1 MNKNHETTNITK
13 TSDTFPTIIQIPS
26 KIYDDDQ
33 LEEIN
38 VPVSAPKTP
47 TGYIPIYTKE
57 QLNKISSGE
66 DVNVTQEDKIY
77 NYKRDGKYIL
87 MQDIS
92 LSGENW
98 EPIPELVTTLE
109 GNYKNNFWNDNK
121 HNKRR

>member
-1 MNKNHETTNITK
+1 M
-13 TSDTFPTIIQIPS
+13 
-26 KIYDDDQ
+26 
-33 LEEIN
+33 
-38 VPVSAPKTP
+38 PVSAPKTP

-109 GNYKNNFWNDNK
+109 GNYKTISGMTINITKDGDYGLFGQLNQGELK
-121 HNKRR
+121 KP